1 MDKYIVKNG
10 KKLRY
15 GYTTGSCAAAAA
27 KAATFALFYE
37 NIPREIEIDTPR
49 GWPLKLPIA
58 AFEKGEDWTS
68 CGIKK
73 DGGDDPDV
81 TDGLIVYCKAER
93 ASEGVIIAAGAGIGI
108 VTKPGL
114 QVKPGEPAINP
125 VPRAMIKNEVS
136 KVLPE
141 GCGVRLTISIP
152 GGEEVAERTFNP
164 MLGIKGGLSI
174 IGTTGIVE
182 PMSTAALKDTLAVQ
196 LSILAAQGH
205 KKVILVPGNYGK
217 NYALKSG
224 ENPELIAS
232 YGNYLGFAL
241 EKAVEYGFKDVLL
254 IGDIGKLIK
263 VAAGIFDTT
272 GKVADARSEIMTAYA
287 AYFGAARDVV
297 INLLNSVTTREA
309 LSIIEKAGIDMESFS
324 KFIAERIAARC
335 MWYTGKSLNI
345 EVKIFSLNQG
355 FLAKAYGK
363 GENSN

>member
-27 KAATFALFYE
+27 KAATFALFHD
-37 NIPREIEIDTPR
+37 NIPQEIEIDTPK

-58 AFEKGEDWTS
+58 YFEKGEDWSS

-81 TDGLIVYCKAER
+81 TDGLIIYCKAER
-93 ASEGVIIAAGAGIGI
+93 AGIGI

-114 QVKPGEPAINP
+114 QIKPGEPAINP
-125 VPRAMIKNEVS
+125 VPRAMIKNEVC

-182 PMSTAALKDTLAVQ
+182 PMSTEALKDTLAVQ

-224 ENPELIAS
+224 ENPELIVS

-241 EKAVEYGFKDVLL
+241 EKVVEYGFKDVLL

-287 AYFGAARDVV
+287 ACFGVTKDVA

-309 LSIIEKAGIDMESFS
+309 LNIIEKAGIDMESFS
-324 KFIAERIAARC
+324 KFIAERIVARC
-335 MWYTGKSLNI
+335 MWYTGKSLDI
-345 EVKIFSLNQG
+345 GVKIFSLNQG
-355 FLAKAYGK
+355 FLAKAHGK